1 MADSRGE
8 QQFDL
13 ANHVASFIIATIPG
27 ANMPDMD
34 ELNPF
39 RPKKPLPEASFS
51 ILKEAWHLKTEKAGA
66 VKAR

>member
-1 MADSRGE
+1 MAGSRGE
-8 QQFDL
+8 RQFDL
-13 ANHVASFIIATIPG
+13 ANHVASFIVATIPG

-39 RPKKPLPEASFS
+39 RPKKPPQEASFS
-51 ILKEAWHLKTEKAGA
+51 ILKEAWHLKTEKTGA